1 MTKIIGICGISGSGK
16 TFYLNKLKDFLSE
29 FPITT
34 ISFDD
39 YYKPIHF
46 QEKDENG
53 KINFDLP
60 SALNLQKF
68 LEDLENL
75 RNGKPIEIEKYHF
88 NNSLKSK
95 EKIILNPAPIIILE
109 GIFIFHF
116 NEILKILNYK
126 VFIEADLK
134 TTFER
139 RKNRDVKERGL
150 QEDDVIY
157 QWENHV
163 LPSFQHY
170 ILPYKEH
177 ADMILQNNNLKDFL
191 LESLKMKEII
201 ISLNS
206 NEK

>member
-16 TFYLNKLKDFLSE
+16 TFYLNKLKDDLSE
-29 FPITT
+29 FHITT

-46 QEKDENG
+46 QKKDENG

-68 LEDLENL
+68 LEDLENI

-88 NNSLKSK
+88 NNNFKSK

-116 NEILKILNYK
+116 NEILKVLNYK
-126 VFIEADLK
+126 VFIEADLQ

-139 RKNRDVKERGL
+139 RKNRDIKERGL
-150 QEDDVIY
+150 NEDEVIY

-163 LPSFQHY
+163 LPSFQNY

-177 ADMILQNNNLKDFL
+177 ADMILHNNNLKDFSI
-191 LESLKMKEII
+191 ESLKMKEII